1 MSTAEMIYDRARTLP
16 EDLQKE
22 ALHYLEYLRQLRRAE
37 TEDRDWAALSAAQL
51 SRHYAPADA
60 IYDQD

>member
-22 ALHYLEYLRQLRRAE
+22 ALHYLEYLRICQSCRL
-37 TEDRDWAALSAAQL
+37 LG
-51 SRHYAPADA
+51 DA
-60 IYDQD
+60 MGREIR

>member
-1 MSTAEMIYDRARTLP
+1 MP

-51 SRHYAPADA
+51 ARHYAPADA
-60 IYDQD
+60 IYDQE

>member
-51 SRHYAPADA
+51 ARHYAPADA
-60 IYDQD
+60 IYDQE

>member
-1 MSTAEMIYDRARTLP
+1 LP

-37 TEDRDWAALSAAQL
+37 TENRD
-51 SRHYAPADA
+51 
-60 IYDQD
+60 